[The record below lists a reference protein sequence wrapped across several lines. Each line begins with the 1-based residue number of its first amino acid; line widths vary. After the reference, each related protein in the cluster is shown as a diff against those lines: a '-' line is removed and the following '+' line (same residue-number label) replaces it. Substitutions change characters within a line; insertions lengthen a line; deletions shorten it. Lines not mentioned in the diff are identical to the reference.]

1 MRQAGPQLQL
11 AAALV
16 AATVLTG
23 CGSMLPPPQLSVAEH
38 ARIQAVGR
46 LGSVVVDSGPQR
58 PSTALFERMLTRTD
72 LFTQVVRLDPAS
84 PATPPTDYVATI
96 EGRCTYH
103 RGGWL
108 PILPI
113 LTLGVVPQFGRM
125 QLGFPFAL
133 RDTRSGEVIHVPCEI
148 DGWIGVGWIPA
159 VMTVLP
165 GWTQDDPESGPRF
178 ERRLAYGI
186 ASRLAPARASSP
198 RP

>member
-1 MRQAGPQLQL
+1 MQVARQLRLL

-16 AATVLTG
+16 AAAVLSG
-23 CGSMLPPPQLSVAEH
+23 CGSMLPPPRLSPAEH
-38 ARIQAVGR
+38 ARVQSVGR
-46 LGSVVVDSGPQR
+46 LGSVAVDPGPQR

-72 LFTQVVRLDPAS
+72 LFTQVMELDPAAA
-84 PATPPTDYVATI
+84 PADYVATI

-108 PILPI
+108 PLLPI
-113 LTLGVVPQFGRM
+113 LTLGIVPQFGKM
-125 QLGFPFAL
+125 QLGFPFSL

-165 GWTQDDPESGPRF
+165 GWSQNDPETSSEF
-178 ERRLAYGI
+178 EKRLAYGI
-186 ASRLAPARASSP
+186 ASRLPPARAPSV